1 MWDIRRSTF
10 PFACTVPTT
19 RISELNPGGLR
30 MTQTSDR
37 TPPSRT
43 SSAASQ
49 TDHSSQPTSP
59 SPSSR
64 RVRRVPRITVE
75 FGCLMCSRDF
85 GILVCES
92 LPVCGTI
99 TIQQPGGFH
108 VEFTVNQLRYLRCP
122 SCRGSILPTE
132 IIREE
137 VRVERRIDWSED
149 RPKRG
154 RPPKWLVE
162 QRRKSAQERDAS

>member
-1 MWDIRRSTF
+1 
-10 PFACTVPTT
+10 
-19 RISELNPGGLR
+19 

-37 TPPSRT
+37 TPPSGA
-43 SSAASQ
+43 SSTVA
-49 TDHSSQPTSP
+49 TLDHSSQPMSAP
-59 SPSSR
+59 PSSR

-92 LPVCGTI
+92 LPVCGAL
-99 TIQQPGGFH
+99 TIQPPGGFRIEIN
-108 VEFTVNQLRYLRCP
+108 VDRLRLLRCP
-122 SCRGSILPTE
+122 TCGGSILPTE

-162 QRRKSAQERDAS
+162 QRRKDAQERDAS

>member
-1 MWDIRRSTF
+1 
-10 PFACTVPTT
+10 
-19 RISELNPGGLR
+19 

-37 TPPSRT
+37 TPPSCP
-43 SSAASQ
+43 SS
-49 TDHSSQPTSP
+49 TVIRMDHGGQPTSP
-59 SPSSR
+59 PASSR

-85 GILVCES
+85 GIVVCTS
-92 LPVCGTI
+92 LPVCGTV
-99 TIQQPGGFH
+99 TIHQPGGLRIEIA
-108 VEFTVNQLRYLRCP
+108 VGQLRFLRCP
-122 SCRGSILPTE
+122 TCGGSILPTE

-137 VRVERRIDWSED
+137 VRVERRIDWSEE

-162 QRRKSAQERDAS
+162 QRRKNAQEHDAS

>member
-1 MWDIRRSTF
+1 
-10 PFACTVPTT
+10 
-19 RISELNPGGLR
+19 
-30 MTQTSDR
+30 MTQTFDR
-37 TPPSRT
+37 ALPSGT
-43 SSAASQ
+43 SSTVVEM
-49 TDHSSQPTSP
+49 TDGSQPASTPLSSP
-59 SPSSR
+59 

-85 GILVCES
+85 GILVCSS

-99 TIQQPGGFH
+99 SIQQPGGFRIDLA
-108 VEFTVNQLRYLRCP
+108 VDQLRFLRCP
-122 SCRGSILPTE
+122 TCRGSILPTE

-137 VRVERRIDWSED
+137 VRVERRIDWSEE

-162 QRRKSAQERDAS
+162 QRRRNRRERDDS

>member
-1 MWDIRRSTF
+1 
-10 PFACTVPTT
+10 
-19 RISELNPGGLR
+19 

-37 TPPSRT
+37 TPPSGT
-43 SSAASQ
+43 STAVIQ
-49 TDHSSQPTSP
+49 IDHSSQPASLPT
-59 SPSSR
+59 SSR
-64 RVRRVPRITVE
+64 TVRRVPRITVE

-92 LPVCGTI
+92 LPVCGAL
-99 TIQQPGGFH
+99 TIQQPGGFRI
-108 VEFTVNQLRYLRCP
+108 EIALDQLRFLRCP
-122 SCRGSILPTE
+122 SCGGSILPTE

-137 VRVERRIDWSED
+137 VRLERRIDWSED

-162 QRRKSAQERDAS
+162 QRRKNAQERDAS